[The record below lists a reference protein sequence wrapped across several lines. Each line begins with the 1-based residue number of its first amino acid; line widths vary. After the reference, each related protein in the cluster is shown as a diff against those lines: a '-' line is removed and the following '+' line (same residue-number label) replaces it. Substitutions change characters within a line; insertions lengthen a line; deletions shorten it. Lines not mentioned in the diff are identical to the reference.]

1 MGAARLET
9 ARSEAIEA
17 IEFFDKHPD
26 LGDFRS
32 EVLAGLSLPQKKIPP
47 KYFYDQ
53 RGSQLFEQI
62 CDLDEYYPTR
72 TEVSILEG
80 NSAQIAGLLGDDA
93 VLIEYGSGSSRKIQI
108 LLDAVSGHGTYIAV
122 DISKEHLIHS
132 AGELARDYPEL
143 NVIAICADYSKPFS
157 LPSDAALSGKSRTA
171 FFPGST
177 IGNLDPADA
186 LSFLKNTAATVGP
199 GGSMLLGVD
208 LKKDAQILNAAYN
221 DSLGVSAEF
230 NLNVLARI
238 NRELD
243 ADFDLSAF
251 THRAFYDQPKGRIEM
266 HLESL
271 AEQSVQL
278 GGRVISFRKGETIHT
293 ENSYKYSVEGV
304 RALAAAGGFE
314 TAHVWTDPRD
324 LFGVFY
330 LTVGG

>member
-1 MGAARLET
+1 MGAARLGT
-9 ARSEAIEA
+9 ARSEA

-32 EVLAGLSLPQKKIPP
+32 EVLTGLGLSQKQIPP
-47 KYFYDQ
+47 KYFYDR

-72 TEVSILEG
+72 TEVSILEH

-122 DISKEHLIHS
+122 DISKQHLIHS
-132 AGELARDYPEL
+132 AGELAQAYPEL

-157 LPSDAALSGKSRTA
+157 LPPDAALSGKSRTA
-171 FFPGST
+171 FFSGST

-186 LSFLKNTAATVGP
+186 LAFLKNTAAMVGP

-208 LKKDAQILNAAYN
+208 LKKNAQILNAAYN
-221 DSLGVSAEF
+221 DSHGVSAAF

-238 NRELD
+238 NRELG

-251 THRAFYDQPKGRIEM
+251 AHRAFYDQPKGRIEM

-278 GGRVISFRKGETIHT
+278 GGTVISFRKGETIHT
-293 ENSYKYSVEGV
+293 ENSYKYSVEEV
-304 RALAAAGGFE
+304 RALAANGGFQ
-314 TAHVWTDPRD
+314 TAYIWTDPND

>member
-1 MGAARLET
+1 MGAAR
-9 ARSEAIEA
+9 SEAVED
-17 IEFFDKHPD
+17 IEFFDNHPE
-26 LGDFRS
+26 LGDFTS
-32 EVLAGLSLPQKKIPP
+32 EVLAGLRLPQKQIPP

-72 TEVSILEG
+72 TEVSILES
-80 NSAQIAGLLGDDA
+80 NSAQIAALLGNDA
-93 VLIEYGSGSSRKIQI
+93 VLIEYGSGSSLKIRI

-122 DISKEHLIHS
+122 DISKQHLIHS
-132 AGELARDYPEL
+132 ARELARAYPEL
-143 NVIAICADYSKPFS
+143 DVIAICADYSKLFS
-157 LPSDAALSGKSRTA
+157 LPADANLSGKSRTA

-186 LSFLKNTAATVGP
+186 RAFLKNTATMVGP

-208 LKKDAQILNAAYN
+208 LKKEAQILNAAYN
-221 DSLGVSAEF
+221 DSQGVSAEF

-243 ADFDLSAF
+243 ADFDLSSFA
-251 THRAFYDQPKGRIEM
+251 HRAFYDPRQGRIEM

-271 AEQSVQL
+271 AEQSAHL
-278 GGRVISFRKGETIHT
+278 DGTVISFRKGETIHT
-293 ENSYKYSVEGV
+293 ENSYKYSIEEV
-304 RALAAAGGFE
+304 RTLAAAAGFQ
-314 TAHVWTDPRD
+314 TAHIWTDPRD

-330 LTVGG
+330 LTVAG